1 MNQVNEYSRRDR
13 EDGVAIGVLL
23 LLALD
28 GTGQVGR
35 LENEGIKTGTVA
47 GVLFGRMTFNFP
59 QEREVSTLYLTWTIV
74 FFQRNGLFDIAV

>member
-1 MNQVNEYSRRDR
+1 M
-13 EDGVAIGVLL
+13 
-23 LLALD
+23 
-28 GTGQVGR
+28 GR